1 MNTNTGKLH
10 VASDDKHK
18 SWDPRFKRY
27 AYRLMPG
34 EYGLASKGEML
45 ITVLGS
51 CVCACI
57 RDKTTGIGGMNHFL
71 LTHSRR
77 MKYSHNISQDYD
89 DKSTRYGVGAM
100 EVLINDLIKQGSK
113 RANLEAKIF
122 GGAKVTETDNKIGS
136 DNIAFVKDYLNL
148 EQIPLISSD
157 VGGTQARTVYYIP
170 ETGDVFVRKVEKVAV
185 LDLEKQY
192 KSDLQKQ
199 DTDGEVYFLD

>member
-1 MNTNTGKLH
+1 MKTDKGKLH
-10 VASDDKHK
+10 VEFDNKHK

-34 EYGLASKGEML
+34 EYGLASNGEML
-45 ITVLGS
+45 ITLLGS

-71 LTHSRR
+71 LTHSR
-77 MKYSHNISQDYD
+77 KVEYSHNISHDYD

-100 EVLINDLIKQGSK
+100 EVLINDLLKHGSQ

-122 GGAKVTETDNKIGS
+122 GGAKVTDTENKIGS

-157 VGGTQARTVYYIP
+157 VGGTQARTVYFIP
-170 ETGDVFVRKVEKVAV
+170 ETGDVFVRKVDKVAV
-185 LDLEKQY
+185 MDLEKQY
-192 KSDLQKQ
+192 KNQLNEH